1 MRGESGRDSGGF
13 QCGAGGPW
21 HGAPKRVPFRA
32 VLRRNRAVLLVVACV
47 AACATQ
53 RVGRTKLP
61 DGTFKLECRKGLAE
75 CLTDLTKDICRDYG
89 YEVVGGKEVVER
101 IGVEPVNSINVS
113 SEAIVRCRSSGALVT
128 FDKAPA
134 VASTKAAPAAP
145 GRCFPGATQA
155 CLGPG
160 ACKGA
165 QTCVADGKSFSA
177 CDCGGAPPAAV
188 PAPAP
193 EAPATIAPAPVL
205 DGGAP

>member
-1 MRGESGRDSGGF
+1 M
-13 QCGAGGPW
+13 
-21 HGAPKRVPFRA
+21 
-32 VLRRNRAVLLVVACV
+32 
-47 AACATQ
+47 
-53 RVGRTKLP
+53 GRTKLP
-61 DGTFKLECRKGLAE
+61 DGSFKLECRKGLAD
-75 CLTDLTKDICRDYG
+75 CLTDLTIDICRDYG
-89 YEVVGGKEVVER
+89 YHVVRGEEVVER

-113 SEAIVRCRSSGALVT
+113 SEAIVRCRSSRAL
-128 FDKAPA
+128 FGGDGAPA

-145 GRCFPGATQA
+145 GGCFPGSTQA

-165 QTCVADGKSFSA
+165 QTCGADGKSYSA
-177 CDCGGAPPAAV
+177 CDCGGAPAAV